1 MSAFPIGDKN
11 LAEQVIHFVAD
22 LEGLTSEEC
31 KKLNI
36 KGKAADTLLTVIDD
50 GKKTLANYF
59 TDEFIQELAGDQG
72 KKALEARVKW
82 LTATCLNPLTIND
95 EKSHRIII
103 RESERIGINSPE
115 MIDHLVQTLEESKD
129 FELQMQ
135 AASFLITNLLMT
147 ESDDE
152 QVILALIK
160 YAASTDFTG
169 HGDFKSYVEMV
180 LSLLSRRGVAIYP
193 ALEQALEDP
202 NLAVREFGVVILRTL
217 NIPPEEKL
225 IYLKKALHHQ
235 SARVRIGALLELHD
249 SFRGEETLMND
260 FLAEYESTQSMEG
273 ETEEDIGSFQHLA
286 SRSIAE
292 RITEIDQIEPIANN
306 SDPDIRIGVD
316 GLLENDHFAAN
327 EIRPFI
333 LKALNDGDP
342 YVSSYILWYIRY
354 LSHRSDIITTPE
366 CLPTLIK
373 LLEDDNMAICM
384 NTVFFLG
391 ELGPAAQEA
400 LPKLNAMLTSNA
412 SQPKKEIYEAILK
425 IDPKL
430 ADRQNRYEQPLQF
443 NKRISTGIALAPTIA
458 GLTTNPQASPPPVYL
473 DVMLSVFATKPPFA
487 LEDEGSHF
495 ALYVKPAAVVGN
507 KDQSSFGVATGLI
520 TGGDLETSRFRVG
533 KHTVTPSYEVS
544 GGVDPIAIGSA
555 LTKGNA
561 NSPFG
566 MWEGSLL
573 FGASVDHQWQVQV
586 GVNPFEQSVTFEEG
600 DATADFVTSINP
612 TVRAGYRF

>member
-36 KGKAADTLLTVIDD
+36 KGKAADTLLTVIGDGKEAAITDD
-50 GKKTLANYF
+50 EKKTLANYF

-225 IYLKKALHHQ
+225 IYLKKALH
-235 SARVRIGALLELHD
+235 
-249 SFRGEETLMND
+249 
-260 FLAEYESTQSMEG
+260 
-273 ETEEDIGSFQHLA
+273 
-286 SRSIAE
+286 
-292 RITEIDQIEPIANN
+292 P
-306 SDPDIRIGVD
+306 
-316 GLLENDHFAAN
+316 HF
-327 EIRPFI
+327 
-333 LKALNDGDP
+333 
-342 YVSSYILWYIRY
+342 
-354 LSHRSDIITTPE
+354 
-366 CLPTLIK
+366 
-373 LLEDDNMAICM
+373 
-384 NTVFFLG
+384 
-391 ELGPAAQEA
+391 
-400 LPKLNAMLTSNA
+400 
-412 SQPKKEIYEAILK
+412 
-425 IDPKL
+425 
-430 ADRQNRYEQPLQF
+430 
-443 NKRISTGIALAPTIA
+443 
-458 GLTTNPQASPPPVYL
+458 
-473 DVMLSVFATKPPFA
+473 
-487 LEDEGSHF
+487 
-495 ALYVKPAAVVGN
+495 
-507 KDQSSFGVATGLI
+507 
-520 TGGDLETSRFRVG
+520 
-533 KHTVTPSYEVS
+533 
-544 GGVDPIAIGSA
+544 
-555 LTKGNA
+555 
-561 NSPFG
+561 
-566 MWEGSLL
+566 
-573 FGASVDHQWQVQV
+573 
-586 GVNPFEQSVTFEEG
+586 
-600 DATADFVTSINP
+600 
-612 TVRAGYRF
+612 